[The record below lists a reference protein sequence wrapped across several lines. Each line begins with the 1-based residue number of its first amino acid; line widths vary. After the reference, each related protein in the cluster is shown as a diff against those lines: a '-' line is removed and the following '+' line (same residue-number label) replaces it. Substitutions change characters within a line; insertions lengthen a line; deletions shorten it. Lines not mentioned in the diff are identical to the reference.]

1 MYYYNYGYACIE
13 KTEGKIERLKCEL
26 EDARKTILQILP
38 EELRKLLWTYDDCKS
53 PAEAREWK
61 DTIVEEILDYVYN
74 IPHDSPMVTTGIYHP
89 YVPEII
95 IKRAYCPLCG
105 SGTQSWGEWTGEGF
119 AFPEGLRR
127 HLIGY
132 GKMSICS
139 VMEQVL
145 IMAGEHWREA
155 FAEQIRLEKEQA
167 DARLAEAA
175 EALLAKPRNYI
186 GPDGKSYVNYDHYSA
201 TMIGPNG
208 KPYLNIAHYQSMQ
221 NLREKGVI
229 RDPEVEKEKARQRE
243 ERRIQQE
250 EEAKLREERRIE
262 QEEKAKQQE
271 EEAKLRKMKWEEET
285 KLRKEKREEKANQQR
300 EKVRLREEKR
310 EEEAKKRREKV
321 ERRIEKKMK
330 QQEEKR
336 NNENTN

>member
-26 EDARKTILQILP
+26 EDARKTILKILP
-38 EELRKLLWTYDDCKS
+38 EELRGLLWSWYRCKS
-53 PAEAREWK
+53 PAEAEEWK

-186 GPDGKSYVNYDHYSA
+186 GPDGK
-201 TMIGPNG
+201 
-208 KPYLNIAHYQSMQ
+208 PYLNIAHYQSMQ

-250 EEAKLREERRIE
+250 EDAKLREERRIDR
-262 QEEKAKQQE
+262 EEKAKQQE